1 MDKLKDNED
10 YFKGINEEKE
20 FDEFEKELDSNIKDL
35 NLDKKDE
42 NNLVKF
48 DAYFYFKINDEKE
61 YIFPIKSDLFNI
73 NDRHVYELIK
83 NIIKKINEKH
93 IIINYNDI
101 KYIISLKDLENENDI
116 EFYIKNY
123 EFKPCKKKNFMP
135 KNDSPSY
142 SSNSL
147 LKNIDKKFLSFVS
160 KSPLNIMLIEQF
172 ETNENEG
179 NNKYQFDDDED
190 Y

>member
-1 MDKLKDNED
+1 
-10 YFKGINEEKE
+10 
-20 FDEFEKELDSNIKDL
+20 
-35 NLDKKDE
+35 
-42 NNLVKF
+42 
-48 DAYFYFKINDEKE
+48 
-61 YIFPIKSDLFNI
+61 
-73 NDRHVYELIK
+73 
-83 NIIKKINEKH
+83 
-93 IIINYNDI
+93 
-101 KYIISLKDLENENDI
+101 
-116 EFYIKNY
+116 
-123 EFKPCKKKNFMP
+123 MP